1 MEKTLLRPFLKRK
14 TNLVEVESADEN
26 TDLGQLNDEMKPF
39 LDAASQQLIQ
49 PDSEMIST
57 LVQQLSGKLEHG
69 DLR

>member
-14 TNLVEVESADEN
+14 TNLIEVERANEHP
-26 TDLGQLNDEMKPF
+26 DLGQLTDEMKPF
-39 LDAASQQLIQ
+39 LDAASQQLVK
-49 PDSEMIST
+49 PDTEMIER